1 MSKTE
6 LSFEIFPT
14 TKETAVNRLY
24 QALDQMHL
32 LDPAYIS
39 VTCSNAKHD
48 ISETTLK
55 FADYV
60 QNNLKTESI
69 AHLPAA
75 YLSKE
80 TVSVLLKELQGCGVD
95 KVLALR
101 GDIYPDKEPCGDF
114 QYASQL
120 ISFIKEVAP
129 QMKISAA
136 CYPEG
141 HPEAQNVVTDLQ
153 YLKNKVDCG
162 AEQLITQLFF
172 ENECF
177 YRFQERCLLTG
188 IDVPITAG
196 IMPIINKGQIERILS
211 TSQVG
216 LPKKY
221 AAILARFGDSPE
233 VLKEAGIAY
242 AVDQIVDLVTNG
254 VEGIHLYT
262 MNNAEVTTRIVEAT
276 KALFTIPRV
285 AAVS

>member
-1 MSKTE
+1 MTKPE

-14 TKETAVNRLY
+14 TKETAAAKLY

-39 VTCSNAKHD
+39 VTCSNANHD

-60 QNNLKTESI
+60 QNNLRTHSI

-75 YLSKE
+75 YLSKKE
-80 TVSVLLKELQGCGVD
+80 VLDLLVDLEHCGVD
-95 KVLALR
+95 KILALR
-101 GDIYPDKEPCGDF
+101 GDIYPDKAPKQDF

-120 ISFIKEVAP
+120 ITFIKENAP

-141 HPEAQNVVTDLQ
+141 HPEAKDLVTDLQ

-172 ENECF
+172 ENEHF

-188 IDVPITAG
+188 INVPITAG
-196 IMPIINKGQIERILS
+196 IMPIINKGQIERILAA
-211 TSQVG
+211 SQVG

-221 AAILARFGDSPE
+221 AAILERFGDSPE
-233 VLKEAGIAY
+233 ILKEAGIAY

-254 VEGIHLYT
+254 VEGVHLYT
-262 MNNAEVTTRIVEAT
+262 MNNAEVTTRIVDAT
-276 KALFTIPRV
+276 KALFATPRI
-285 AAVS
+285 AAVV